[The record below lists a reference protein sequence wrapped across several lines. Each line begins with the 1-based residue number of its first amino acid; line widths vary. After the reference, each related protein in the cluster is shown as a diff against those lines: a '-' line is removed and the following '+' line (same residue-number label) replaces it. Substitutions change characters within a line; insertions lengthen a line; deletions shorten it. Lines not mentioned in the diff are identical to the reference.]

1 MNRVAITRCTRYEE
15 KDVYDAVRQVAD
27 STSFPDC
34 MGRRVL
40 VKPNILSDSRAEAG
54 ITTNPLVVEAVI
66 RICQER
72 GAAQVYVGDSPG
84 LHTPS
89 FHGQVCGIAEV
100 CSRTGATWVDFSR
113 DPVQTVLDGGEKV
126 TVASI
131 IDKVDFT
138 ISVAKFK
145 THQLMYTTGAVKNMF
160 GIMPGLN
167 KSPMHLRH
175 PSRDGFADFITR
187 LFRKA
192 RVAWALI
199 DSVIGMEG
207 PGPANG
213 TLRYVGL
220 MMGGA
225 DAFLVDRAEA
235 IVMGHDPADIPILEA
250 GRKAGLGTS
259 EISYPLLDARDLVI
273 DDFRRIEVERPKGL
287 FSSLVLPFFT
297 RGRDRRRAQ
306 ARPDPVF
313 DHERCI
319 RCTRCVQICPA
330 KALALDGRI
339 EIDTS
344 RCIRCYCC
352 AEMCPADAIRV
363 EEK

>member
-15 KDVYDAVRQVAD
+15 KDVYEAVRQVAD

-225 DAFLVDRAEA
+225 DAFLVDRAQA
-235 IVMGHDPADIPILEA
+235 IVMGHDP
-250 GRKAGLGTS
+250 GTRS
-259 EISYPLLDARDLVI
+259 RRHPDSRSGTQDRARHIGALLPASGCPGSGH
-273 DDFRRIEVERPKGL
+273 RRFQED
-287 FSSLVLPFFT
+287 
-297 RGRDRRRAQ
+297 RGREAQ
-306 ARPDPVF
+306 GAVLVSGAALLHPRSRQTPGTGKTCSRLRP
-313 DHERCI
+313 
-319 RCTRCVQICPA
+319 
-330 KALALDGRI
+330 
-339 EIDTS
+339 
-344 RCIRCYCC
+344 
-352 AEMCPADAIRV
+352 
-363 EEK
+363 